1 MRVAAPAATV
11 SNDWDATAWASAH
24 VQSCAGPAFLTRA
37 DGTLVATNGAA
48 HALAG
53 RGELPSGLRALIIDA
68 RLKDCVQSVKVSL
81 PDASGSARS
90 FEFMLLPVPIG
101 HVLAIGRETTLESNL
116 IAALAASR
124 DLFRDLAICFTD
136 FAFETDAS
144 GVFTWVSPGGLLGFT
159 AAELHGARPRDV
171 FLDLE
176 WDLFSTRE
184 RIFGRETTLT
194 SKAGVESHL
203 VLTASPVI
211 DVQGVCRGV
220 RGVARDVTALRLC
233 EREAALAKRRED
245 LVDAVVDAVRA
256 QVEPRRMMLAAA
268 DALAAATESN
278 FVMIRALNAD
288 ALVKVG
294 GTSAGLSHALEVVTQ
309 YQGKPNGNIRLARDA
324 SKGSY
329 GELERSLVDAIVPH
343 LGIALALAQSLDA
356 GASARR
362 DEATGLLTR
371 RWFLTEANKR
381 LAAAARA
388 GREVSLL
395 IFDCDHLEEVS
406 KLPGQATGDEFTAL
420 IGRSLAQACEDG
432 DIAGRLDDESFAVL
446 LAHATDALSTG
457 ETMCADLLAMC
468 RELGVHGEVGIS
480 VGCAIGDP
488 EAGETLEDI
497 FGRAECALH
506 TAKREGRN
514 RVVLAQPAQR
524 VTSCS
529 NG

>member
-1 MRVAAPAATV
+1 MRGASPAAV
-11 SNDWDATAWASAH
+11 QKAWDAAEWAAAH
-24 VQSCAGPAFLTRA
+24 VRTCAGPAFLTTG
-37 DGTLVATNGAA
+37 DGTLIAANGAA

-68 RLKDCVQSVKVSL
+68 RLKDCVQTVKVSL
-81 PDASGSARS
+81 PDPTGGSARS
-90 FEFMLLPVPIG
+90 FEFTLVPVPVG
-101 HVLAIGRETTLESNL
+101 HLLAIGRETTLESNL

-124 DLFRDLAICFTD
+124 DLFRDLALCFTD
-136 FAFETDAS
+136 FAFETDAD
-144 GVFTWVSPGGLLGFT
+144 GVFSWVSPSGLLGYG

-171 FLDLE
+171 FLDLT

-184 RIFGRETTLT
+184 RIFGREIWLT
-194 SKAGVESHL
+194 SKAGTESCL

-211 DVQGVCRGV
+211 DVQGVWRGV
-220 RGVARDVTALRLC
+220 RGVARDVTAMRLM
-233 EREAALAKRRED
+233 EREAAHAKRRDD
-245 LVDAVVDAVRA
+245 LIAAVVGAIRA

-294 GTSAGLSHALEVVTQ
+294 GTQAGLSHAIEVATHHH
-309 YQGKPNGNIRLARDA
+309 GKPNGNIRLAREA
-324 SKGSY
+324 AKGAF
-329 GELERSLVDAIVPH
+329 GEMERALVDAIVPH
-343 LGIALALAQSLDA
+343 LGIALALMQSLDA

-362 DEATGLLTR
+362 DVATGLLTR
-371 RWFLTEANKR
+371 RWFLTEANRR

-395 IFDCDHLEEVS
+395 VFDCDHLEDKSE
-406 KLPGQATGDEFTAL
+406 LPGQATGDEFTAL
-420 IGRSLAQACEDG
+420 IGRSLGQAAQDG
-432 DIAGRLDDESFAVL
+432 DIAGRLDDEAFAVL
-446 LAHATDALSTG
+446 LDNASNALSIG
-457 ETMCADLLAMC
+457 ETLCADLLAVC
-468 RELGVHGEVGIS
+468 RELGVSGEVGIS
-480 VGCAIGDP
+480 VGCAIAEP
-488 EAGETLEDI
+488 EAGETLEDL

-506 TAKREGRN
+506 AAKREGRN

-524 VTSCS
+524 VTLCS